1 MADPKTKMDRRKF
14 MKTTAGVGAGVSAV
28 LHAKNVLGASD
39 RVNMGVIGVG
49 GMGGGHLRRLVNW
62 SETGVE
68 NIKVVAVCDI
78 YEPRKERAQKTCGGK
93 LFHAFEDIVQMKE
106 LDAVVIATPDHWH
119 APISIAAMEAGKD
132 VYCEKPMTRYWEE
145 AKEVARVQK
154 RTGRVY
160 QCGAQRCSDDAW
172 WQAKRLIAEGGIGK
186 PIWSQAGYYR
196 NTLTGDWNYHVDTN
210 ASRSNLDWD
219 RFLGSAPK
227 RPFDPERYFR
237 FRKYWDY
244 SGGLATDLL
253 YHAMGP
259 MEVAFGA
266 EFPCRVMASGGR
278 YVHFDRE
285 VPDTYHTL
293 IDFPSGHTLSMSS
306 TQANQT
312 GIPVMIRGQ
321 EATIHFESPGLVVRP
336 EKPFAEGRETLKIRR
351 RPRENHMSNFI
362 KCVRTREK
370 PHLDAQTAYAAMVA
384 IALGVKS
391 YREKKVMLFDH
402 EKEELI
408 G

>member
-1 MADPKTKMDRRKF
+1 MAESGKISRRNFLK
-14 MKTTAGVGAGVSAV
+14 KSASVGAGVSAV
-28 LHAKNVLGASD
+28 LHAKSVLGAND
-39 RVNMGVIGVG
+39 RIHMGVIGVG

-68 NIKVVAVCDI
+68 KIKVIGVCDI
-78 YEPRKERAQKTCGGK
+78 YEPRKERAQKVCGGK
-93 LFHAFEDIVQMKE
+93 VFHEFEEMVQWKD

-119 APISIAAMEAGKD
+119 APISIAAMLAGKD
-132 VYCEKPMTRYWEE
+132 VYCEKPMTRYWWE
-145 AKEVARVQK
+145 AKKVAEVQE
-154 RTGRVY
+154 RTGRVF
-160 QCGAQRCSDDAW
+160 QCGAQRSSDDAW
-172 WQAKRLIAEGGIGK
+172 WQARKVIKEGGIGQ

-196 NTLTGDWNYHVDTN
+196 NCVTGDWNYHIDTN
-210 ASRSNLDWD
+210 ASRKNLDWD
-219 RFLGSAPK
+219 RFLGSATK

-259 MEVAFGA
+259 FQVAFGP
-266 EFPCRVMASGGR
+266 EFPCRVMASGGN

-293 IDFPSGHTLSMSS
+293 LDFPSGHTIYMSS

-312 GIPVMIRGQ
+312 GIPVLIRGQ
-321 EATIHFESPGLVVRP
+321 EATIYFESPGIVVRP
-336 EKPFAEGRETLKIRR
+336 EKPFRDKHEERRIRR
-351 RPRENHMSNFI
+351 QPRANHMANFI
-362 KCVRTREK
+362 ECVRTRK
-370 PHLDAQTAYAAMVA
+370 TPNLDAKKAYAAMVG

-391 YREKKVMLFDH
+391 YREKKVMLFDP
-402 EKEELI
+402 EKEKLI
-408 G
+408 S